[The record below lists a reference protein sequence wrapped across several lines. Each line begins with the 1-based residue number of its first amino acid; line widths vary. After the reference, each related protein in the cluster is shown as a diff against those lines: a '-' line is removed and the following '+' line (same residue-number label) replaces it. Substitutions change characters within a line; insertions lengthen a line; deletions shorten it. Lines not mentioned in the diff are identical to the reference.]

1 MSNNRTNK
9 RASVIKQA
17 IEAIQQ
23 NNNHRVRVWD
33 GWYKTESTYHIDNIR
48 LEAKSGMVTGFSGG
62 ERVFTMTAK
71 EFSEFA
77 ESGLVVTHYNID
89 HCSIRKE
96 YSRID

>member
-1 MSNNRTNK
+1 ME
-9 RASVIKQA
+9 SVIKQA

-62 ERVFTMTAK
+62 ERVFAMTAK

-96 YSRID
+96 YRRID